1 MNLQGQIF
9 FKDGDAYRVET
20 YGPVTCLCVAVEE
33 SSIQWRFETAEVIE
47 YLREALC
54 QSITPTM

>member
-1 MNLQGQIF
+1 MSIQGQPF

-33 SSIQWRFETAEVIE
+33 STMLWRFETAEVIE
-47 YLREALC
+47 YLLESLNAER
-54 QSITPTM
+54 QSV